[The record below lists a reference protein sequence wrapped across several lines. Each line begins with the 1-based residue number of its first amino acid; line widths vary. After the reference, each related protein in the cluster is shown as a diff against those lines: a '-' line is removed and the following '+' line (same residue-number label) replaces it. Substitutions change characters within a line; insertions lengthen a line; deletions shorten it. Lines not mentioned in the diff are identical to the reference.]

1 MLFLPSSSPLSFFT
15 TSSTYLATFLT
26 TSSTYLA
33 TSLTIFLA
41 SCFLFSV
48 PVSGEGDVQRVDL
61 TRIHMLGNALMFTG
75 YKVKVKDI
83 VYKSKIYQPRLL
95 STFQRLSGGRSSTR
109 TMSWVRPTRRSSL
122 SLERT
127 MLQKKWESWKS
138 QDYSARTLRL
148 FAWTITYA
156 SVRDIWR
163 WPWPIQIFLNGVT
176 LVATIFDIEYLVSA
190 RYLKKCKDIWYLT
203 FDIWRY
209 PMHIRSQNVASLVA
223 RKSRWQLKRNN
234 RYWLKILSS
243 FEELNILALHNSK
256 YDSSTEE

>member
-1 MLFLPSSSPLSFFT
+1 MLFLPSSLSFFT
-15 TSSTYLATFLT
+15 TSSTYLITSLTTFLT
-26 TSSTYLA
+26 TSST

-41 SCFLFSV
+41 SCFLTSV

-83 VYKSKIYQPRLL
+83 VYKSKIYQPCLL

-190 RYLKKCKDIWYLT
+190 RY
-203 FDIWRY
+203 FRDIWRY
-209 PMHIRSQNVASLVA
+209 PMHIRSQNAASLVA

-234 RYWLKILSS
+234 RYWLKILSRY
-243 FEELNILALHNSK
+243 EELKMLTLRISK
-256 YDSSTEE
+256 YDSSTTVFEFW